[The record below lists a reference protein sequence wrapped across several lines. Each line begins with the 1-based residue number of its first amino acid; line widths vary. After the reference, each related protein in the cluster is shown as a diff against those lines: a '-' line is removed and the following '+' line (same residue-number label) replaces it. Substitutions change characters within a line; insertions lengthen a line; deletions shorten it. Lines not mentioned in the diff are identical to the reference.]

1 MSGEKVEFCIMRDC
15 YNDLY
20 IEQRWIPLLPGLEI
34 AVSRRHR
41 FTTDSVLL
49 SRFAV
54 PRPGDRCADLGAGCG
69 AVSLLWF
76 GRDEPL
82 PAMVHCVEL
91 DPEAVQLLRES
102 VARNRLTD
110 RIFPLC
116 GDLRD
121 LKSCSALQPNSLD
134 LTVSNPPYFPAGPAR
149 ERDSARHTAR
159 RESAVTI
166 GEVCACASRLL
177 RQGGR
182 FCCCWRP
189 ERLPDLFAALRENS
203 LEPKRLRTAAVREG
217 LPPFLTLVEAVRGGG
232 KELCWMPPLLLN
244 GPDGRPS
251 TEYRTIYR
259 MEG

>member
-1 MSGEKVEFCIMRDC
+1 M
-15 YNDLY
+15 
-20 IEQRWIPLLPGLEI
+20 
-34 AVSRRHR
+34 
-41 FTTDSVLL
+41 
-49 SRFAV
+49 
-54 PRPGDRCADLGAGCG
+54 
-69 AVSLLWF
+69 
-76 GRDEPL
+76 
-82 PAMVHCVEL
+82 
-91 DPEAVQLLRES
+91 
-102 VARNRLTD
+102 
-110 RIFPLC
+110 
-116 GDLRD
+116 
-121 LKSCSALQPNSLD
+121 
-134 LTVSNPPYFPAGPAR
+134 
-149 ERDSARHTAR
+149 
-159 RESAVTI
+159 TI

-217 LPPFLTLVEAVRGGG
+217 LPTFLTLVEAVRGGG